1 MCIRKYQ
8 FLPHFHSSSDPD
20 SFFSFSNF
28 LLPSFRIFL
37 LWALLL
43 RSVRVMTLVM
53 IMKEIMMMLMA
64 IMRVMAGMKNKED
77 DDTDDENNVNDNNN
91 HDSDR

>member
-77 DDTDDENNVNDNNN
+77 ENNVNDNNN

>member
-20 SFFSFSNF
+20 SFFSFSYF

-43 RSVRVMTLVM
+43 RAR
-53 IMKEIMMMLMA
+53 
-64 IMRVMAGMKNKED
+64 
-77 DDTDDENNVNDNNN
+77 DDTGDDNEGDYDDANGNNEGDGGYEK
-91 HDSDR
+91 